1 MTKPRLVLAI
11 GLAVAVAVNVIAIAI
26 VSKKSPSHPQAV
38 QVRGRLLL
46 GDDPQRAAGYVN

>member
-26 VSKKSPSHPQAV
+26 VSKKPPSHRRPY
-38 QVRGRLLL
+38 RFE
-46 GDDPQRAAGYVN
+46 AACFWAMGCRRV